1 MFQFPEFAS
10 YPYVFK
16 IRYLIA
22 ISRNHSG
29 CSLRATLKGSICPHA
44 VAARGRFAPDGAPH
58 RRRRPFG
65 LALKAATAFS
75 EFLFLE
81 ASRAK
86 NRCEAPQAQSR
97 AANRLARHRS
107 PSRSKTC
114 GAGREI
120 KQIETNHS
128 NRNDFLEIKGGLPHS
143 EIRGSKLIRS
153 SPRLIAAYHV
163 LHRLCMPRHPPDALK
178 TLDRSH
184 CQ

>member
-1 MFQFPEFAS
+1 MFQFPELAS

-16 IRYLIA
+16 IRYLFA

-44 VAARGRFAPDGAPH
+44 VAARGRFADGAPH

-81 ASRAK
+81 ASRQRTGAK
-86 NRCEAPQAQSR
+86 HCKRNRAPPIVWR
-97 AANRLARHRS
+97 AIAAPAGR
-107 PSRSKTC
+107 TC